1 MVCNGRRKFRSQT
14 SDNMARW
21 KAEVEQKNRE
31 QKSRRKKLRWY
42 PQQPQCSISIQIF
55 QKRAAKP
62 SAGNTSAGFP
72 SIEWPQTLL
81 NLTSLCTKAS
91 HTFSGTFSGTFSR
104 TWPGSAPKPPRPSP
118 EPCWTWPGSA
128 LKPPGPS
135 PEPSPETCSAWPGS
149 APKPPR
155 PSPEPCSE
163 PCWTWPGFAP
173 KPPAPEPSPEPSPE
187 PCWTWPGSA
196 PQPPK
201 PYPEPSS
208 EPSPEPCWPW
218 PGSAPKPP
226 KPYPE
231 PSSAGPLL
239 EVAMSKKCTPLW
251 REAHFEVKMLKTPGV
266 RTTLG
271 RSDIVSHGT
280 RKGLWTLPRV
290 SKTRGFCSIPKT
302 MALQRCIFRGRRG
315 TRDMFTRAVRRS
327 GRWFPERGL
336 HFGASRCS
344 TSYDLASLF
353 RGRRSTLD
361 RWSGKIAKCIGTRPS
376 ALH

>member
-1 MVCNGRRKFRSQT
+1 MKKQRWSRRIENRRAEEKSFGGIPNSRNVLFLYKSFRSVLRSQALETPQLGFRQLNGRKPCWTWPRS
-14 SDNMARW
+14 A
-21 KAEVEQKNRE
+21 
-31 QKSRRKKLRWY
+31 
-42 PQQPQCSISIQIF
+42 P
-55 QKRAAKP
+55 KP
-62 SAGNTSAGFP
+62 PTP
-72 SIEWPQTLL
+72 
-81 NLTSLCTKAS
+81 
-91 HTFSGTFSGTFSR
+91 SGTFSGTFSR

-149 APKPPR
+149 
-155 PSPEPCSE
+155 
-163 PCWTWPGFAP
+163 AP